1 MSMFDERNL
10 SMMMD
15 LYEMTMSNGYLHEAC
30 GHDRATF
37 DVFFRKVPDNG
48 GYAIFAGLEQVVDFI
63 EHMHFE
69 DEDIEYFRSLGM
81 FDERFL
87 EYLRT
92 YRFKGDVYAMDEGT
106 IIYPNEPIIT
116 VTAPN
121 AA

>member
-63 EHMHFE
+63 EHMHLAT
-69 DEDIEYFRSLGM
+69 DGIGHAH
-81 FDERFL
+81 
-87 EYLRT
+87 LRKDGSASPHT
-92 YRFKGDVYAMDEGT
+92 SPYVCY
-106 IIYPNEPIIT
+106 NQ
-116 VTAPN
+116 
-121 AA
+121 